1 MARFDL
7 MDFEWSVIQ
16 PLLPN
21 KPRVVPRVDDR
32 RALNGIFW
40 RLRTGL
46 RGRTSPIVRGAAD
59 DQNPRPG
66 RRQRAADRPE
76 TDRRPSPRWTL
87 HPGHAR
93 HDQAGDILADTT
105 HVYKLA
111 LHTPQVVR
119 STSSRLDSGAQLMPS
134 FSKTWPTRRAAG
146 QRGRIEI
153 DGPEAA

>member
-32 RALNGIFW
+32 RVLNGIFW

-66 RRQRAADRPE
+66 RRQRAADRLKLTE
-76 TDRRPSPRWTL
+76 GQAHDGRSAQAMLDTIRRATSWLTRLMCTSSPCTRRRRSGRRAPDWI
-87 HPGHAR
+87 PGHN
-93 HDQAGDILADTT
+93 
-105 HVYKLA
+105 
-111 LHTPQVVR
+111 
-119 STSSRLDSGAQLMPS
+119 
-134 FSKTWPTRRAAG
+134 
-146 QRGRIEI
+146 
-153 DGPEAA
+153 